1 MRWHVHVL
9 GSVVDAVHMSWCC
22 GSYFGNS
29 RLCTSR
35 MFLGTLLRGPLA
47 HFLVRF
53 GRCATSNAAH
63 DSARE
68 SAVTGRMTCDT
79 ANECALDAALG
90 DGDAWGERNRED

>member
-1 MRWHVHVL
+1 MYWRC
-9 GSVVDAVHMSWCC
+9 S

-29 RLCTSR
+29 RLCTPR
-35 MFLGTLLRGPLA
+35 LFLGTLSRRPLA

-79 ANECALDAALG
+79 ANECAFDAAFS
-90 DGDAWGERNRED
+90 DGDAWGERNGEG